1 MTLKK
6 IAVAFSLPLFLSSF
20 LFSQSVV
27 ELTKKEKERRASLK
41 NQKVLVITNS
51 TLRNLTRR
59 SAVIIS
65 GSILPTEGIPP
76 EETTA
81 PAEATPPE
89 GVPLNPNAAE
99 PQKEKEKDINTQI
112 AELEQKW
119 NSQKEYV
126 SLLSTRIAGLW
137 QEFYSMDDMTDRGG
151 IQKEIAETS
160 QKLDKAQQDEAK
172 MREDLEKLRGQ
183 VKK

>member
-6 IAVAFSLPLFLSSF
+6 IIVALSVPLFLSSF
-20 LFSQSVV
+20 VFSQSVV
-27 ELTKKEKERRASLK
+27 ELAKKEKERRASLK
-41 NQKVLVITNS
+41 NQKPLVITNS

-65 GSILPTEGIPP
+65 GSILPAEETPP
-76 EETTA
+76 EETTP

-89 GVPLNPNAAE
+89 GMPPNPNAAE
-99 PQKEKEKDINTQI
+99 PQKQNEKDINTQI

-126 SLLSTRIAGLW
+126 SLLNTRIAGLW
-137 QEFYSMDDMTDRGG
+137 QEYYSMDDMMDRGG

-160 QKLDKAQQDEAK
+160 QKLDKAQQDETK

>member
-1 MTLKK
+1 MTQKK
-6 IAVAFSLPLFLSSF
+6 IIVAFSLPLFLSSL

-27 ELTKKEKERRASLK
+27 ELAKQEKERRTSLK
-41 NQKVLVITNS
+41 NQKVLILTNA
-51 TLRNLTRR
+51 TLRTLTRR

-65 GSILPTEGIPP
+65 GSILPAQEIPP
-76 EETTA
+76 EETTP

-89 GVPLNPNAAE
+89 GVPFSRDAAE
-99 PQKEKEKDINTQI
+99 PQKEKDVSTQI

-126 SLLSTRIAGLW
+126 SLLNTRIAGLW

-160 QKLDKAQQDEAK
+160 LKLEKAQQDEVK

>member
-6 IAVAFSLPLFLSSF
+6 IIVAFSVPLFLSSF

-27 ELTKKEKERRASLK
+27 ELAKKEKERRTSLK
-41 NQKVLVITNS
+41 NQKVLFITNA

-59 SAVIIS
+59 SAVIVS
-65 GSILPTEGIPP
+65 GSILPTEGAPP
-76 EETTA
+76 EEITP
-81 PAEATPPE
+81 PAEGTPPE
-89 GVPLNPNAAE
+89 GAPLNPNAAE
-99 PQKEKEKDINTQI
+99 PQKEKDINTRI
-112 AELEQKW
+112 TELEQKW

-126 SLLSTRIAGLW
+126 SLLNTRINGLW
-137 QEFYSMDDMTDRGG
+137 QEYYSMDDMMDRGG

-160 QKLDKAQQDEAK
+160 QKLEKAQQDETK
-172 MREDLEKLRGQ
+172 MSEDLEKLRVQ

>member
-6 IAVAFSLPLFLSSF
+6 IIIAFSLPLFLSSL
-20 LFSQSVV
+20 LFSQTLV
-27 ELTKKEKERRASLK
+27 ELAKKEKERRKNLS
-41 NQKVLVITNS
+41 NQKVVLFTHSN
-51 TLRNLTRR
+51 LRNLMRR
-59 SAVIIS
+59 PALTISSAAFS
-65 GSILPTEGIPP
+65 TEEIPPEVTTPP
-76 EETTA
+76 EETR
-81 PAEATPPE
+81 PRE
-89 GVPLNPNAAE
+89 GVPARPDIAE
-99 PQKEKEKDINTQI
+99 AQQEKDIPTKI

-126 SLLSTRIAGLW
+126 TLLNTRLNGLW
-137 QEFYSMDDMTDRGG
+137 QEYYSMDDMSDRGG

-160 QKLDKAQQDEAK
+160 QKLEQAQKDEAK

>member
-6 IAVAFSLPLFLSSF
+6 IIVAFFLPLFLSSF

-27 ELTKKEKERRASLK
+27 ELAKKEKERRASLK
-41 NQKVLVITNS
+41 NQKILILTNA
-51 TLRNLTRR
+51 TLRSLTRR

-65 GSILPTEGIPP
+65 GSAFAAEEIPP
-76 EETTA
+76 AETA
-81 PAEATPPE
+81 PPAEATPPE
-89 GVPLNPNAAE
+89 GLPLNINAAE
-99 PQKEKEKDINTQI
+99 PQKEKDINTQVT
-112 AELEQKW
+112 ELEQKW
-119 NSQKEYV
+119 NSQKEYIT
-126 SLLSTRIAGLW
+126 LLNTRIAGLW

-160 QKLDKAQQDEAK
+160 QKLEKAQQDEAK

-183 VKK
+183 LKK